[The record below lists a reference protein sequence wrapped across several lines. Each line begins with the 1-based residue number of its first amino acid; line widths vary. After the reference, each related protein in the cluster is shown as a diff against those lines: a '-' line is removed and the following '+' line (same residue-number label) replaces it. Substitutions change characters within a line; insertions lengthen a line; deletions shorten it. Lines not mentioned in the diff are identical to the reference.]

1 MGLDGGTYVS
11 RTDVLRRQSWALAQ
25 ADGGANRSTRGGAVT
40 DSATYR
46 PPAMNGQLRRCTHDR
61 FFSYFTA
68 VVCSRPNAEL
78 SRTQLLRDEQRR
90 QQ

>member
-25 ADGGANRSTRGGAVT
+25 ADGGANRSTRGGAVP

-46 PPAMNGQLRRCTHDR
+46 PRAMNAQLGRCIHNL
-61 FFSYFTA
+61 SASHITA
-68 VVCSRPNAEL
+68 AVCMRPNAGL
-78 SRTQLLRDEQRR
+78 AWTLLLRE
-90 QQ
+90 

>member
-25 ADGGANRSTRGGAVT
+25 ADGGANRSTRGGAVS

-46 PPAMNGQLRRCTHDR
+46 PPAMDAQ
-61 FFSYFTA
+61 
-68 VVCSRPNAEL
+68 L
-78 SRTQLLRDEQRR
+78 SRCYIISLYHVSF
-90 QQ
+90 

>member
-46 PPAMNGQLRRCTHDR
+46 PRAMDAQLARCTHNHIL
-61 FFSYFTA
+61 SYSTA
-68 VVCSRPNAEL
+68 LVCTRPNAGL
-78 SRTQLLRDEQRR
+78 ARTQLLRE
-90 QQ
+90 